1 METSRTAGP
10 RPEPGSKR
18 NILHPMKKSGVQK
31 ERMRNETSNYVG
43 KSTINKHCKI
53 MVCGNFKHKKELKHL
68 TKIR

>member
-1 METSRTAGP
+1 
-10 RPEPGSKR
+10 
-18 NILHPMKKSGVQK
+18 MKKSGVQK
-31 ERMRNETSNYVG
+31 ERMRNETSNYAG